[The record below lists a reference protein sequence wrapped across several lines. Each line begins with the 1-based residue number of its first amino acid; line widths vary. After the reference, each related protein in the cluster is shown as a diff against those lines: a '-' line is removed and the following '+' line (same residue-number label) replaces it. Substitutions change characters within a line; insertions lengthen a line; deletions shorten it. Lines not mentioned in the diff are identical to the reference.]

1 MRCPYCDSDELKV
14 IDSRA
19 FVETNSIKRRRE
31 CIKCEK
37 RFTTYEKIE
46 RNPIYVVKKN
56 NSREK
61 FNKEKLLKGLE
72 RATNKRDIT
81 RDELE
86 NFIDNIEKLL
96 QNSLKNE
103 ISTRELGELVLERL
117 KELDVVAYI
126 RFASVYKKFD
136 DIKSFIELIE
146 NMKKEKKW
154 WKL

>member
-146 NMKKEKKW
+146 NMKKEKK
-154 WKL
+154 

>member
-1 MRCPYCDSDELKV
+1 MRCPYCNSDELKV
-14 IDSRA
+14 IDSRS
-19 FVETNSIKRRRE
+19 FYETNSIKRRRE

-46 RNPIYVVKKN
+46 ENPIYVVKKN

-61 FNKEKLLKGLE
+61 FNREKLLKGLE

-81 RDELE
+81 RDKLE
-86 NFIDNIEKLL
+86 SFIDEIEKII
-96 QNSLKNE
+96 QNGFKNE
-103 ISTRELGELVLERL
+103 IRTKDLGELVLKRL

-146 NMKKEKKW
+146 DMKREREE
-154 WKL
+154 